1 MPSPVDT
8 ILQSGADFVN
18 GFPDWFLAV
27 LVVVLVIGIPI
38 LFCWVIGD
46 DDNV

>member
-8 ILQSGADFVN
+8 ILQSGAD
-18 GFPDWFLAV
+18 L
-27 LVVVLVIGIPI
+27 PI
-38 LFCWVIGD
+38 LFCWAIGD